1 VDDQKSDL
9 SAAGRVVS
17 NMVIEQVNATTK
29 SKERVRSIATARD
42 MVYEDK
48 MRRATYTGNAHLD
61 GPEGELAAD
70 RIELFLKEG
79 GHELERL
86 EGYGK
91 VTVRTPDGRK
101 ASGARLTYLAASD
114 EYTMT
119 GTPVTFEDESG
130 ETTGNSLIF
139 SRSTDRIVV
148 DGKGQRR
155 TELRRVIKH

>member
-1 VDDQKSDL
+1 ML
-9 SAAGRVVS
+9 
-17 NMVIEQVNATTK
+17 IEQVNATTK
-29 SKERVRSIATARD
+29 AKEQVRSIATARD

-48 MRRATYTGNAHLD
+48 SRRATYTGDARMN
-61 GPEGELAAD
+61 GPQGDLAAD

-79 GHELERL
+79 GNELERL

-91 VTVRTPDGRK
+91 VTIRTPDGRK
-101 ASGARLTYLAASD
+101 ASGARLTYVAAAD

-130 ETTGNSLIF
+130 ETTGKTLNF

-148 DGKGQRR
+148 DGKGQGR
-155 TELRRVIKH
+155 TELKRVIKH